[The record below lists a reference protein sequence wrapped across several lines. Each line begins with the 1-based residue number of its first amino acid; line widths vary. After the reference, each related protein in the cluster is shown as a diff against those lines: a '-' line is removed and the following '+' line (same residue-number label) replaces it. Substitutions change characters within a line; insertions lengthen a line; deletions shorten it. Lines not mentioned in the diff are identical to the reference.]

1 MKTSSIKRVSGSQRA
16 QCELED
22 TTSEAPTRD
31 EGSTS
36 AFVALIASNVILL
49 LMLAA

>member
-1 MKTSSIKRVSGSQRA
+1 METSSVKRVSGSPQA
-16 QCELED
+16 QCEFED
-22 TTSEAPTRD
+22 ATSEAPTRD

-36 AFVALIASNVILL
+36 AFVAMLASNAILL